1 MIIMTTKEE
10 KELVIARL
18 RAIPDNALLS
28 IGFSGKPM
36 NRNELIDH
44 VKKEDSIGESII
56 EMQLSYLRSF
66 KKQ

>member
-1 MIIMTTKEE
+1 MINMGKDEI
-10 KELVIARL
+10 ELVIARL

-36 NRNELIDH
+36 SRDELIEH
-44 VKKEDSIGESII
+44 VRKGDSIGESII

>member
-1 MIIMTTKEE
+1 MATNDE

-36 NRNELIDH
+36 SKDELIEH
-44 VKKEDSIGESII
+44 VKMGDKIGENIV